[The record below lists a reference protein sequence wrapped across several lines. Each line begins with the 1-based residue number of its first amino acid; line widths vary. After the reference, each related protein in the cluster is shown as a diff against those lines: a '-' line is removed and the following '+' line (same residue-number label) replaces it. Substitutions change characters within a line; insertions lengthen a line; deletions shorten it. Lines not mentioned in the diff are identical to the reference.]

1 MLSNQLKHL
10 SGQSPW
16 SLWGLLLTLTM
27 SVPGDIGW
35 ASPVIQPQFNPADLR
50 PPTSTLEAAYT
61 LGAGDRI
68 RIDIFRVPQYSGEFE
83 VLIDGTLNLPLVG
96 PVVVEGLTIGEAQAT
111 LSQRFGQYL
120 RRPALT
126 VSLLSRRQIQIGVAG
141 EVNRPGAYTFSPQGT
156 EFPSVTQLLDASGGI
171 TQLAD
176 LRNVQV
182 VRPSRGGEQQIFT
195 VNLWQ
200 LLQTGNQRGDFTL
213 RDGDT
218 VFIPTT
224 TVDLA
229 ESPLLAAASFAPDQ
243 NRPINIAVVGEVYRP
258 GPYTVTGGI
267 ARTEQA
273 GVIGGI
279 SETATQPTVTR
290 AIQVAGG
297 IRPLANI
304 RKVQVRRQTRTG
316 PEQFFEIDLWALL
329 QEGDIRQDAIL
340 QEGDTII
347 VPPVPEL
354 DPTEAAQLAASTLS
368 PRTIRVNV
376 VGEVVNPGII
386 ETQPNTPLNQA
397 ILAAGGF
404 NRRARRGTVELV
416 RLNMD
421 GTVTRERIPVDF
433 SQGIDLANNP
443 ALQNNDYV
451 IVKRSGLA
459 SASDTLDT
467 ILAPVRGVFSIFELP
482 GRFLDI
488 FRD

>member
-10 SGQSPW
+10 SKKASWPF
-16 SLWGLLLTLTM
+16 WGLMLTLTI
-27 SVPGDIGW
+27 SAPGEIGW
-35 ASPVIQPQFNPADLR
+35 ASPAVQPRFNPADLR
-50 PPTSTLEAAYT
+50 PPMTAQEAAYT

-96 PVVVEGLTIGEAQAT
+96 AIVVEGLTIGEAQAA

-126 VSLLSRRQIQIGVAG
+126 VSLLSRRQIQIGIAG

-156 EFPSVTQLLDASGGI
+156 EFPLVTQLLDSSGGI

-182 VRPSRGGEQQIFT
+182 VRASREGQQVFT

-200 LLQTGNQRGDFTL
+200 LLQTGNQQGDFTL

-218 VFIPTT
+218 VFVPTT

-316 PEQFFEIDLWALL
+316 PEQFFEVDLWTLL

-347 VPPVPEL
+347 VPPVLEL
-354 DPTEAAQLAASTLS
+354 DPTEAAQLATSTLS

-433 SQGIDLANNP
+433 SQGIDPANNP

-459 SASDTLDT
+459 SATDTLET
-467 ILAPVRGVFSIFELP
+467 ILSPVRGVFSIFELP